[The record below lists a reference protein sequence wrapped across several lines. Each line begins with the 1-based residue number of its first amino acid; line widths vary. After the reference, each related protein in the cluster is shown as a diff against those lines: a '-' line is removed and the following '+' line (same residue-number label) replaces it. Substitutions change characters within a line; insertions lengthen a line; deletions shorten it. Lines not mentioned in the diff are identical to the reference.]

1 MSKTKVIEG
10 EEYILKSAVDEI
22 VRQRISKYSEKTR
35 EAEMKI
41 DQLQSEIDDSRSKI
55 AVSDKLTAQ
64 IDDLTQ
70 QLNQARTQYER
81 HSTISEYGITD
92 PSLRDAV
99 EYFHEKEMSGRTK
112 KDQQSL
118 GDWLSAIKS
127 DPSTAP
133 TVLRPH
139 FVTPEQ
145 PSNTAPVE
153 TPTAQTQGQAV
164 VQAVVPPT
172 SNQGVQPTSNTT
184 SSDLLTRASDPV
196 FFTANRAAIR
206 EAYYSQRG
214 KPSGFKS

>member
-99 EYFHEKEMSGRTK
+99 EYFHEREMSGRAK

-127 DPSTAP
+127 DPSIAP

-145 PSNTAPVE
+145 PSDTAPVE

-164 VQAVVPPT
+164 VPPT
-172 SNQGVQPTSNTT
+172 SNQGVQVTSNTT

-196 FFTANRAAIR
+196 FYNANRPAIR
-206 EAYYSQRG
+206 EAYYAQRG
-214 KPSGFKS
+214 KPLGFKS